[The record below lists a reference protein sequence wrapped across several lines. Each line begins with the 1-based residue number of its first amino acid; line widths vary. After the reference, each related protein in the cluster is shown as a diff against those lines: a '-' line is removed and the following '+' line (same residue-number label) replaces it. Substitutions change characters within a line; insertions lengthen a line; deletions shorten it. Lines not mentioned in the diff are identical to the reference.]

1 MKLTSLTKRDSIPA
15 IARLFK
21 KTIKTIR
28 CAIQCDQYAGTQTEQ
43 RSQQRRHLS
52 RSVRGLHA
60 DFIVVGS
67 TQNFIQMRWVF
78 HQFTL
83 TLAFFNPK
91 RHELRVST
99 DTIYN
104 CIYAQPVSG
113 TSSRDNFWLTEK
125 SVRFRHGWL
134 STGAYSRVGINNP
147 T

>member
-1 MKLTSLTKRDSIPA
+1 MKLTSLTKLYSIRA

-28 CAIQCDQYAGTQTEQ
+28 CAIQCNQYAGAQTEQ

-52 RSVRGLHA
+52 CSVRGLHA
-60 DFIVVGS
+60 DFSVVGS
-67 TQNFIQMRWVF
+67 TQNCMQMRWVF

-113 TSSRDNFWLTEK
+113 TSSRDNFWSTAK
-125 SVRFRHGWL
+125 SVHVRHRWL
-134 STGAYSRVGINNP
+134 STGAYSRVAINTP
-147 T
+147 I